1 MDLVDIERLAAA
13 VRRSEGFVEMVFT
26 EEERRYAAGRPGSA
40 KHLAACFAA
49 KEAFLKALGI
59 GLWNGV
65 PLLQVEVVHET
76 SGRPRLRLGPL
87 ARKALR
93 REGCRSALL
102 GLSHERNAAVA
113 VVLVQ

>member
-1 MDLVDIERLAAA
+1 MDLVDIDRLAAV
-13 VRRSEGFVEMVFT
+13 VRRSEGFARMVFT
-26 EEERRYAAGRPGSA
+26 AGERRYAAGRRGPA

-65 PLLQVEVVHET
+65 PLGQVEVVHE
-76 SGRPRLRLGPL
+76 SAGRPRLRLGPL

-102 GLSHERNAAVA
+102 SLTHERNAAVA